1 MEIVLQIEINS
12 ITHGNGVWK
21 RQRQQAN
28 ENFQWNDRRKSTRKK
43 VQHKAHEKYPWK
55 TLQSMRYEKKK
66 RKIKMVIK
74 KMLLAVGNG
83 IILASRE

>member
-1 MEIVLQIEINS
+1 
-12 ITHGNGVWK
+12 
-21 RQRQQAN
+21 
-28 ENFQWNDRRKSTRKK
+28 
-43 VQHKAHEKYPWK
+43 
-55 TLQSMRYEKKK
+55 MRYEKKK